1 MNPLDHISNFPY
13 AEEMELEHITEAA
26 IRATKDLR
34 VQIDA
39 AIQSARAVK
48 GSREMSLVI
57 TKLQEAVMW
66 AGMNLK
72 ELGTPNPYPNSRDS
86 TNTIVDPTAQGLK
99 L

>member
-1 MNPLDHISNFPY
+1 MDQEQPLIAPSAQQTRD
-13 AEEMELEHITEAA
+13 AEIVG
-26 IRATKDLR
+26 TKELR

-39 AIQSARAVK
+39 VIQAAKSRK
-48 GSREMSLVI
+48 PSREMSLVI

-72 ELGTPNPYPNSRDS
+72 ALGETNPYPNSRDAS
-86 TNTIVDPTAQGLK
+86 NTVVDPTAQGLK

>member
-1 MNPLDHISNFPY
+1 
-13 AEEMELEHITEAA
+13 MEPVTPPTDTENT

-66 AGMNLK
+66 AGMK

-86 TNTIVDPTAQGLK
+86 SNTIVDPTAQGLK

>member
-1 MNPLDHISNFPY
+1 MP
-13 AEEMELEHITEAA
+13 EETTDQVAPSAQETKDAA
-26 IRATKDLR
+26 IIATKNLR
-34 VQIDA
+34 VQIDE
-39 AIQSARAVK
+39 AIQAARAVK

-57 TKLQEAVMW
+57 TNLQQAVMW

-72 ELGTPNPYPNSRDS
+72 ELGTPNPYPNSRDA

>member
-1 MNPLDHISNFPY
+1 MSEETNIAPS
-13 AEEMELEHITEAA
+13 AEETRNAA
-26 IRATKDLR
+26 IIATKELR

-39 AIQSARAVK
+39 AIQAARSVK

-72 ELGTPNPYPNSRDS
+72 ELGTPNPYPNSRDA